1 MWLEKMKKKR
11 LRNENKPCCFMGGS
25 QKTVLTRTGDT
36 FLYMHVNINIFVHP
50 CIYLH
55 KLFIEYA

>member
-1 MWLEKMKKKR
+1 
-11 LRNENKPCCFMGGS
+11 MGGS